1 MHNYAKKIYFFIVAV
16 PAAAIVY
23 TIAHLLYLLKKIK

>member
-1 MHNYAKKIYFFIVAV
+1 MLNYVKIIYFFIVAV
-16 PAAAIVY
+16 PTAAIVY